1 MTSAPE
7 GGGGSIVKKVRFG
20 ILGVLLA
27 AVVGIGGALPAV
39 AAEPTARLSLFKA
52 IENLDTG
59 ASLGDRTLWTM
70 HAVNVATGETFTGD
84 GLNGVQSRLI
94 PPGTYRIFETGAVA
108 GYAFFSWNCDGDV
121 TTEPERTITITAN
134 QSMTCTV
141 QNNAVRSS
149 LTLVKNVQG
158 GGATPSAWTLR
169 AQGPSTIEGAGG
181 SAAVQNQPAR
191 IGSYTLSESGGPAS
205 YVPGPWTCER
215 RDLTTG
221 EVTDVPVTDDRF
233 EMMLGGAVT
242 CQITNT
248 GDLPHLTLV
257 KEVVDPAATG
267 YPLASPSDFV
277 LSASGPE
284 RISGPSG
291 SDAVDHASIDPGAYA
306 LAESGPAGYSGGAW
320 ECVDATS
327 DGGIDGGLLFV
338 REGSDI
344 TCRITNT
351 FAGGWLTLVKNVVG
365 SDQPPSDW
373 TLTAAGPQTVSGASG
388 SPAVTRVPVP
398 VGDYSLS
405 EADGPGG
412 YAAGPWSCTGGASTA
427 DTVTVAAGADVTC
440 TVTNTL
446 EVGQLTLVK
455 NVVNTGGGPLGAQD
469 WQLTATSPDVTLT
482 GPSGSPAVSFAAVT
496 PGTFTLSEASSAA
509 AAGSYVSDGWSCVD
523 DEGTPVG
530 TEDSVEVAPRESV
543 VCTVTNRWTQSTL
556 TLRKQVASAFGT
568 PALPSAWTLTAT
580 DGTATVSGPAN
591 SPAVTQAAVAP
602 GAWALGE
609 TGGPSGYDPLGWNCS
624 GAAVTDDIVEVPPSA
639 DVVCVLINA
648 SITPSLTL
656 VKQVVNGER
665 GRAVPADFELKAR
678 GPGNAALSGPS
689 GSEFVTDMLLPP
701 GAYIFSE
708 DGPSGYDGEWSCTG
722 TTWDGTTATLDF
734 GENAIC
740 TATNTFVGGTLTL
753 RKAVV
758 GDGPGAPTGPADA
771 TDWTLRAIGGGEFPR
786 PRIEGAS
793 GDAAVTLAPLGA
805 GAFRLSEVAA
815 AGAPTADYRTDG
827 WECTGGALDGDIVQV
842 TAGLDTV
849 CTVTN
854 VYDPGSGPDPEPE
867 PEDPDPG
874 TDVDPGADGDG
885 AAAGLAATGLTPLAV
900 PVAGAGVLLVLVG
913 GALLSMRRRRMRPG
927 DADARR

>member
-1 MTSAPE
+1 MRR
-7 GGGGSIVKKVRFG
+7 VRFG
-20 ILGVLLA
+20 VLGVLLA
-27 AVVGIGGALPAV
+27 AVVGFGGALPAV

-84 GLNGVQSRLI
+84 GLNGMQSRLV
-94 PPGTYRIFETGAVA
+94 PPGTYRIFETGGVA
-108 GYAFFSWNCDGDV
+108 GYAFFAWNCDGDM

-141 QNNAVRSS
+141 QNNAIQGR

-158 GGATPSAWTLR
+158 GGAAPSEWTLR
-169 AQGPSTIEGAGG
+169 AQGPSTIEGVGG
-181 SAAVQNQPAR
+181 SAEVQNQPAR
-191 IGSYTLSESGGPAS
+191 IGVYTLSEFGGPGS

-221 EVTDVPVTDDRF
+221 EVTEVPVTGDQF
-233 EMMLGGAVT
+233 EMTLGGAVT

-267 YPLASPSDFV
+267 YPLAAPSDFV

-291 SDAVDHASIDPGAYA
+291 SDAVDHASIDPGAYT

-320 ECVDATS
+320 TCVDATS

-338 REGSDI
+338 RESSDI

-373 TLTAAGPQTVSGASG
+373 TLTAAGPETVTGASG
-388 SPAVTRVPVP
+388 SAAVSRVPVP
-398 VGDYSLS
+398 VGDYALA
-405 EADGPGG
+405 EADGPAG
-412 YAAGPWSCTGGASTA
+412 YAAGPWSCTGGALAT
-427 DTVTVAAGADVTC
+427 DTVTVGAGADVTC

-455 NVVNTGGGPLGAQD
+455 NVVNAGGGPLTAQD
-469 WQLTATSPDVTLT
+469 WELTARSADTVIS
-482 GPSGSPAVSFAAVT
+482 GASGSGKVSFAAVA
-496 PGTFTLSEASSAA
+496 PGTFTLSEASTAPE
-509 AAGSYVSDGWSCVD
+509 AGSYTSEGWSCVD

-530 TEDSVEVAPRESV
+530 TGDTVEVVPLESV
-543 VCTVTNRWTQSTL
+543 ICTVTNRWTESTL

-580 DGTATVSGPAN
+580 DGAATVSGPAN

-602 GAWALGE
+602 GAWTLGE

-624 GAAVTDDIVEVPPSA
+624 GGSVSGDVVQVPPSK
-639 DVVCVLINA
+639 DVVCILTNA

-689 GSEFVTDMLLPP
+689 GSEFVTDMRLPP
-701 GAYIFSE
+701 GDYIFSE
-708 DGPSGYDGEWSCTG
+708 DGPSGYEGEWSCTG
-722 TTWDGTTATLDF
+722 TAWDGTTATLGF
-734 GENAIC
+734 GEDAIC

-753 RKAVV
+753 RKAIV
-758 GDGPGAPTGPADA
+758 GVGPGAPTGPADA
-771 TDWTLRAIGGGEFPR
+771 TDWTLRAIGGGQFPR

-793 GDAAVTLAPLGA
+793 GETAVTLAPLGA
-805 GAFRLSEVAA
+805 GAFRLSERAV
-815 AGAPTADYRTDG
+815 AGAPTADYRSDG
-827 WECTGGALDGDIVQV
+827 WACTGGALEGDVVEV
-842 TAGLDTV
+842 TAGMDTV

-854 VYDPGSGPDPEPE
+854 VYDPGPEPE
-867 PEDPDPG
+867 PEPEPENPDPG
-874 TDVDPGADGDG
+874 TDGGPGPATGSEGG
-885 AAAGLAATGLTPLAV
+885 AASDLAATGLAPTTV
-900 PVAGAGVLLVLVG
+900 VMAGAGGLLVLL
-913 GALLSMRRRRMRPG
+913 GAVLIATRRRRRRGTDQGTGVRTSARP
-927 DADARR
+927 